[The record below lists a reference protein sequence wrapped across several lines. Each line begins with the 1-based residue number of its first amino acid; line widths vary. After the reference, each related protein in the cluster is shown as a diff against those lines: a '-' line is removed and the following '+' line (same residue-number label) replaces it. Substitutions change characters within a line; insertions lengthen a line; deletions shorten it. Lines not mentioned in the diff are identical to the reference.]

1 MGTPERADPY
11 AGVVVTARRSPW
23 HEPRPAGA
31 APVGRLDWLLAGG
44 FGMAALVEG
53 VVRPDLTWRP
63 LVTVLGLTMAA
74 ALLVR
79 RSRPL
84 VGALVGFGVAG
95 LLSLLQLVADTG
107 ELGLYSMMAVVIL
120 LYSLVRWGSG
130 REVVLGL
137 SFVSVVVALGM
148 YVSSTGWADVFGGSV
163 FLLLFVAL
171 AAVFRYRAD
180 VWRRQQLEV
189 RNEERVALAR

>member
-1 MGTPERADPY
+1 M
-11 AGVVVTARRSPW
+11 VTARRSLW

-53 VVRPDLTWRP
+53 IVRPDLTWRP
-63 LVTVLGLTMAA
+63 LVTVLGLAMAA

-130 REVVLGL
+130 REVV
-137 SFVSVVVALGM
+137 
-148 YVSSTGWADVFGGSV
+148 
-163 FLLLFVAL
+163 
-171 AAVFRYRAD
+171 
-180 VWRRQQLEV
+180 
-189 RNEERVALAR
+189 